1 MPNRKTSALQLG
13 HRRRFALTLAA
24 AAVVAVVVVPSAAA
38 LRFTDASRLPA
49 DGAVGSRYFHQFEG
63 AGGCGPALP
72 YQFRILNGSLP
83 PGLTLSSGGLVSGIP
98 TQGGDWSFWVELSD
112 QDPPSA
118 DWCRSAK
125 SEEEFTINVGPKGS
139 VPDASPPGASGGVG
153 GLLSVTACDLP
164 VVGNVC
170 DAVAGAV
177 KKVAAEA
184 GEFVMR
190 GVTAWVTN
198 AAVWVAGKVGELIE
212 NTSSPDLRA
221 GWFEGQYQAMLA
233 IAGALALLMLM
244 LAVIQSVIRQDIW
257 VLARAA
263 FGYLPMAFILAG
275 VAIAATGLLVAIT
288 DDMSA
293 AVVSSLGTE
302 QSDNLLQA
310 VGDAYKNAL
319 EEDSG
324 IPLFGVFLGAII
336 LALGAFVLW
345 LEMIIRDAAI
355 YICVFFLPLTF
366 VAMVWPATSR
376 WARRLVELL
385 IAIILAK
392 FVIISILT
400 LATAAIAN
408 TGVAESDSTT
418 FEQMLAGSAILVLAA
433 WSPFALLR
441 MIPMMELAAASV
453 VHQRSAV
460 QGAAG
465 SAGVH
470 SPAVY
475 MRQAMDRH
483 SRGSTSG
490 SSGGRPAAIYVSSPR
505 VQESSSADDAESRHF
520 DSGGGADWDGDV
532 VSAAGRTPTASPGRS
547 SAASAIEPRTQ
558 MTQPDL
564 SRPTSP
570 DVTPGPQ
577 PPETP
582 PSPRQHPAE
591 PPPDRRPPPD
601 QPDRRPP
608 PEPLPDRRPPIDRG
622 EA

>member
-1 MPNRKTSALQLG
+1 MPNREKPSRL
-13 HRRRFALTLAA
+13 HRRRFALTVVVAA
-24 AAVVAVVVVPSAAA
+24 LFAVVVVPNAAA
-38 LRFTDASRLPA
+38 LRFTDASRLPP

-63 AGGCGPALP
+63 VGGCGPALP
-72 YQFRILNGSLP
+72 YQFRILNGGLP
-83 PGLTLSSGGLVSGIP
+83 PGLSLASNGLVSGTP
-98 TQGGDWSFWVELSD
+98 TQQGSASFWVELSD

-125 SEEEFTINVGPKGS
+125 SEEEFTINIGPKGS
-139 VPDASPPGASGGVG
+139 VPDASPPSGSGGG
-153 GLLSVTACDLP
+153 GVSLNPCNLP

-177 KKVAAEA
+177 KKAAAEA

-190 GVTAWVTN
+190 SVTAWVTN

-257 VLARAA
+257 ILARAA
-263 FGYLPMAFILAG
+263 FGYLPMAFIFAG

-293 AVVSSLGTE
+293 AVVASLGTE

-319 EEDSG
+319 DEDSG

-392 FVIISILT
+392 FIIISILT

-408 TGVAESDSTT
+408 TGVAESDTTT

-460 QGAAG
+460 QSAAG

-490 SSGGRPAAIYVSSPR
+490 SSGGTPAAIYIGSPR
-505 VQESSSADDAESRHF
+505 VQDSSSAEDAESRHF
-520 DSGGGADWDGDV
+520 DSGGGADEARGV
-532 VSAAGRTPTASPGRS
+532 VSGPGRAQIAFPGDS
-547 SAASAIEPRTQ
+547 SAASTAEPRTQ
-558 MTQPDL
+558 TSQPDP
-564 SRPTSP
+564 SRPT
-570 DVTPGPQ
+570 TPGGASGPR

-582 PSPRQHPAE
+582 PPPRPRPSE
-591 PPPDRRPPPD
+591 PPPDRRPPPEPP
-601 QPDRRPP
+601 PDRRRP
-608 PEPLPDRRPPIDRG
+608 PEPPPDRRPPIDRG